1 MGGRLATPAA
11 LRAAIVVGVLAL
23 SAIIA
28 FTVPSG
34 RTALALLALAPAA
47 LAVLL
52 LAKRLPLGM
61 LAIVAAGLI
70 VPIGLGTGT
79 NTELN
84 PVILLI
90 PLLGG
95 LWLVN
100 AIVSKEGIHLP
111 NHLAVQLLLAFCA
124 AVTLSFVVGQLP
136 WFDIPT
142 ASTAV
147 QLGGLAVFF
156 LSAAAFLLAA
166 LLLDETW
173 LRRLVYLFLGIAALY
188 LVARLIPVVGPVIL
202 RLFDEGAQG
211 SVFWTWTVA
220 LSGGLFLFDAAL
232 GAKQRVALGGLVIL
246 AFIVAFGTASEWA
259 SGWAPAAIALAT
271 LIWLRYPR
279 WGWLPVAG
287 IALLTLVRFESIFA
301 LSTGAESWFARRQA
315 WQIVL
320 DTSSANPI
328 LGLGP
333 ANYYNY
339 VQQASISGWGGDWN
353 VRFSSHNN
361 YIDLIAQSGILGLLL
376 FAGFAI
382 IMARTGLRTMRS
394 EQPGFN
400 RAYAAA
406 CVAGL
411 VGTLASGMLGDWFLP
426 FPYNVGLAGMR
437 ASILFWIFLGGLL
450 ALRLNQSEGAQAP

>member
-1 MGGRLATPAA
+1 
-11 LRAAIVVGVLAL
+11 
-23 SAIIA
+23 
-28 FTVPSG
+28 
-34 RTALALLALAPAA
+34 
-47 LAVLL
+47 
-52 LAKRLPLGM
+52 M
-61 LAIVAAGLI
+61 LAIVVAGLI
-70 VPIGLGTGT
+70 VPVGLGTGT

-90 PLLGG
+90 PGLVG
-95 LWLVN
+95 LWLVS
-100 AIVSKEGIHLP
+100 AIVGKEGIQIP
-111 NHLAVQLLLAFCA
+111 NHLAVHLLLAFCA

-136 WFDIPT
+136 WFDIPSV
-142 ASTAV
+142 STAV

-156 LSAAAFLLAA
+156 LSAVAFLLAA
-166 LLLDETW
+166 LLLDEIW
-173 LRRLVYLFLGIAALY
+173 LRRLVSVFLGIAAVY
-188 LVARLIPVVGPVIL
+188 MVARLTPVVGPVIL
-202 RLFDEGAQG
+202 RLFDAGAQG
-211 SVFWTWTVA
+211 SVFWTWTVT
-220 LSGGLFLFDAAL
+220 LSAALFLFDATL
-232 GAKQRVALGGLVIL
+232 GRKQRFALAGLVIL
-246 AFIVAFGTASEWA
+246 TFVVAFGTASEWA
-259 SGWAPAAIALAT
+259 SGWAPAAVALAM

-279 WGWLPVAG
+279 WGWLLVAG
-287 IALLTLVRFESIFA
+287 FALLALVRFESLFT

-339 VQQASISGWGGDWN
+339 VQRASISGWGGDWN

-382 IMARTGLRTMRS
+382 IMARTGLRVMRS

-411 VGTLASGMLGDWFLP
+411 IGTLASGMLGDWFLP

-450 ALRLNQSEGAQAP
+450 ALRLNQSGGAPVRVRLIPAIRERSTITTRCLQMQI